1 MSPVV
6 ASAAPETPPVSA
18 PDLTDDVRL
27 VPDIDVDADAAAD
40 AAQRSTMRHAAP
52 DVHLVYASVVDVV
65 SGTTPNE
72 LSADQLSQSNV
83 AVAIKALNDY
93 WFAESGGA
101 VSFVLAGYETRSYS
115 ADTCDSNTVADDQ
128 AAEAFGGFFA
138 KYGWVGSNKHLLTL
152 TKERDACGNQGFGT
166 VGGRG
171 GEIFD
176 ANGVSGTYG
185 VPVLL
190 HEFGHNLGFGHA
202 DVSICTN
209 GRLDGVVADFAY
221 AGSACPTLPYGDY
234 LDIMGFTVGGVTPHL
249 SAIEKIRFGWFA
261 GSYADVTNPGT
272 TVVSSLNGTTGVRA
286 LQIRDPLSGELYVV
300 EYRTAEGIDA
310 ASNEFTLGAKI
321 SEVGKG
327 HRLYLYGANA
337 AVGSVR
343 VMREIPF
350 NGPQDVGFGSE
361 RTYTETTVMATTPV
375 AGQSAWRTPRVDV
388 GMTFTSASGG
398 IVVRVDSADPAIGAA
413 VTVAFPYHS
422 PTITTLSASRSGKQ
436 TYGAKAASR
445 VVLTARVTA
454 ADGTPVPVG
463 TASLFDGSTKVTSAA
478 VVGGSATFRLDPA
491 TASGRH
497 AFSVR
502 YTVNDSYLASTSAIS
517 TVKIAKAKAT
527 TTLRF
532 SKSKVTTRTKAKA
545 TITVA
550 VKGEP
555 NPTGKLD
562 VYVGGKKVKS
572 YPLSARKKGVV
583 TVTLPKISTIGTKKI
598 YVKYRGNTNIAADNS
613 VKKRL
618 RVTY

>member
-18 PDLTDDVRL
+18 PDLSDDIRI

-40 AAQRSTMRHAAP
+40 AAQRSTVRHAATE
-52 DVHLVYASVVDVV
+52 VHLVYASVVDVV
-65 SGTTPNE
+65 SATTPNE
-72 LSADQLSQSNV
+72 LTTDQLSQSNV
-83 AVAIKALNDY
+83 AVAIQALNDY

-101 VSFVLAGYETRSYS
+101 VSFALAGYETRSYS
-115 ADTCDSNTVADDQ
+115 AESCDSNTVANDQ

-138 KYGWVGSNKHLLTL
+138 DYGWVGSNKHLLTL

-209 GRLDGVVADFAY
+209 GRLDGAVADFGYVGA
-221 AGSACPTLPYGDY
+221 ACPTVPYGDY

-272 TVVSSLNGTTGVRA
+272 TVVSSLNGSTGLRA

-300 EYRTAEGIDA
+300 EYRTAEGLDA
-310 ASNEFTLGAKI
+310 ASNEFTLAAKI
-321 SEVGKG
+321 AEVGKG
-327 HRLYLYGANA
+327 HRLYMYGGNA

-350 NGPQDVGFGSE
+350 FGPQDAGFGSE
-361 RTYTETTVMATTPV
+361 RTYTETTVLATTPV
-375 AGQSAWRTPRVDV
+375 AGQVAWRTPRVDV
-388 GMTFTSASGG
+388 GQVFSSANGG
-398 IVVRVDSADPAIGAA
+398 IAIRVDSADPATGAA
-413 VTVAFPYHS
+413 ITVDFPYHV
-422 PTITTLSASRSGKQ
+422 PTITTLAASRKGTQ
-436 TYGAKAASR
+436 TFGAKAASR
-445 VVLTARVTA
+445 VVLTAHVTT
-454 ADGTPVPVG
+454 ADGTAVPVG
-463 TASLFDGSTKVTSAA
+463 TATLFDGATKVSSVQVIGGKAQFRVAA
-478 VVGGSATFRLDPA
+478 DTATGKH
-491 TASGRH
+491 SY
-497 AFSVR
+497 SVR
-502 YTVNDSYLASTSAIS
+502 YAANSSYVASTSAVAK
-517 TVKIAKAKAT
+517 VKVAKAKAT

-532 SKSKVTTRTKAKA
+532 SKTTVSRTSKARAKIA
-545 TITVA
+545 VTVA
-550 VKGEP
+550 GEP
-555 NPTGKLD
+555 KPTGRIA
-562 VYVGGKKVKS
+562 VYVDGKKVKT
-572 YPLSARKKGVV
+572 YLLSARKKGVI
-583 TVTLPKISTIGTKKI
+583 TVSLPTIASVGTKKV
-598 YVKYRGNTNIAADNS
+598 YAKYRGNPNIAADNS